1 MAAGLQKASLSVY
14 QWGQMSGF
22 AVEEQTQPHLINN
35 IIVLLHTTI
44 KTAPPPQITFFFS
57 FFIFQAL
64 AAMLSCGT
72 AEPEWHCHHP
82 QKHNMSQKPE
92 G

>member
-35 IIVLLHTTI
+35 IIVLLHTAI
-44 KTAPPPQITFFFS
+44 KMRAHLLLFPS
-57 FFIFQAL
+57 FLSIL
-64 AAMLSCGT
+64 GSGSILSCGI
-72 AEPEWHCHHP
+72 AEPE
-82 QKHNMSQKPE
+82 
-92 G
+92 